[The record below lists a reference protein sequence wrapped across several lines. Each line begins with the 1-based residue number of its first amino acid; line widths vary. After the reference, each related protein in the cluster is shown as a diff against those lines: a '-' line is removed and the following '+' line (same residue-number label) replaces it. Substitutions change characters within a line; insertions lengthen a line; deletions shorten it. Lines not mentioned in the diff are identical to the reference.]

1 MLACSSKVTG
11 FLSSPLTGEKSVPPG
26 FLHPLQKRLAVR
38 TGASCVVVKELSVF
52 QATVNGDEY
61 NYNTLGLL
69 LDI

>member
-1 MLACSSKVTG
+1 M
-11 FLSSPLTGEKSVPPG
+11 
-26 FLHPLQKRLAVR
+26 
-38 TGASCVVVKELSVF
+38 VVKELSVF